1 MSNSLGLASAGRSPV
16 THVATLRTAG
26 YALPGR
32 PRNSRSESPHKDC
45 VRSSSQAPTHGPETI
60 RREDHV
66 DLACTRHYR
75 GAGLLGGLVN
85 AILTEDGF
93 KLPQYVLGEIWRPG
107 FFENVLVGVVAA
119 VASWG
124 LYGPAAGYVLYP
136 PSANTGPYTVTL
148 TRFFAAL
155 IIAIGGA
162 RWLTNEVDK
171 KLLRAAATSA
181 AAVADSGRA
190 DDIASRRLLKLLR
203 LREECTA
210 RGLSR

>member
-1 MSNSLGLASAGRSPV
+1 MSIWPALGIIA
-16 THVATLRTAG
+16 
-26 YALPGR
+26 
-32 PRNSRSESPHKDC
+32 
-45 VRSSSQAPTHGPETI
+45 
-60 RREDHV
+60 
-66 DLACTRHYR
+66 

-107 FFENVLVGVVAA
+107 FFGNVLVGVVAA

-136 PSANTGPYTVTL
+136 ASANTGPYTVTL
-148 TRFFAAL
+148 TGFFAAL

-181 AAVADSGRA
+181 AAEAGSGRA
-190 DDIASRRLLKLLR
+190 DDIASASPSQALKA
-203 LREECTA
+203 A
-210 RGLSR
+210 RGMHSSSFEPLDPSEHG